1 MSFPEHFPWKLHA
14 FGDSVHPVS
23 FAITIIYLLL
33 IFLILEFT
41 VEISQ
46 IEPLSLHFII
56 FGNPLLSREMIKM
69 HGFMMILT
77 HSARKYAL

>member
-1 MSFPEHFPWKLHA
+1 MLLDVP
-14 FGDSVHPVS
+14 

-33 IFLILEFT
+33 IFIILEFR

-46 IEPLSLHFII
+46 IEAFSLHFII
-56 FGNPLLSREMIKM
+56 FGKPLLSREMIKM

-77 HSARKYAL
+77 HSARRYAV